1 MALSGY
7 GRKCKLTIQNSK
19 VPGTLSDFPI
29 LLDLTNLPS
38 EMFDADGSYPALNGG
53 LDVKF
58 SSDSAGETQL
68 ACEIV
73 TFTINND
80 PALGEVEI
88 HVKVPSVASATDTDF
103 YVWYNKAGDTLAA
116 ETDTYGKHNVWDS
129 NYKLVQHMDQDPSGS
144 SPQMVD
150 STSNSND
157 GTSRGTM
164 LSGDLVTGKIGDGLD
179 FDGIDDDID
188 LGDTASLSFGDGTDD
203 TPFTMSAFVKP
214 ASIPEWGNVLCKGDG
229 TWNTGEYQFVLHDDP
244 SGSIGIRTVDESA
257 AAHFTKITDA
267 GYVTA
272 GNWLHMVAAYDGVDT
287 NGFLIYANGSSV
299 AFTDGSDGTYVAME
313 NTTKKTFIG
322 SRNIN
327 RFFPGIID
335 EVRQSN
341 IVRSPNWIETEY
353 NNQNAP
359 ATFIIEGT
367 PETPG
372 VDGNPF
378 FLFANGLGG
387 NTLGGNCSLMG

>member
-1 MALSGY
+1 MALTGY

-19 VPGTLSDFPI
+19 VPGTLSDFPV

-80 PALGEVEI
+80 PALGKAEI
-88 HVKVPSVASATDTDF
+88 HVKVPSVTSATDTDF

-129 NYKLVQHMDQDPSGS
+129 NYQLVMHMNDATTSTIL
-144 SPQMVD
+144 D

-157 GTSRGTM
+157 ATKKAANEPVEVDGQVGKAQSFDGVDDFINMNAKLCSNQDSLTIESLTKINSINGDSAVCLYREIDNGWNGNGPEFTVRDSTNVVSFSYNNGYPPVPKYVNHSDPVSIAIWYNFTATYSKGGDAIVYIDGVNGGSVTQTTASITS
-164 LSGDLVTGKIGDGLD
+164 DYNGKIGWYDNTTGVED
-179 FDGIDDDID
+179 WNDID
-188 LGDTASLSFGDGTDD
+188 VAEFRISHSVR
-203 TPFTMSAFVKP
+203 SA
-214 ASIPEWGNVLCKGDG
+214 
-229 TWNTGEYQFVLHDDP
+229 
-244 SGSIGIRTVDESA
+244 
-257 AAHFTKITDA
+257 
-267 GYVTA
+267 
-272 GNWLHMVAAYDGVDT
+272 NWL
-287 NGFLIYANGSSV
+287 
-299 AFTDGSDGTYVAME
+299 
-313 NTTKKTFIG
+313 
-322 SRNIN
+322 
-327 RFFPGIID
+327 
-335 EVRQSN
+335 
-341 IVRSPNWIETEY
+341 ETVH
-353 NNQNAP
+353 NNQSDP

-378 FLFANGLGG
+378 FLLANGLGG